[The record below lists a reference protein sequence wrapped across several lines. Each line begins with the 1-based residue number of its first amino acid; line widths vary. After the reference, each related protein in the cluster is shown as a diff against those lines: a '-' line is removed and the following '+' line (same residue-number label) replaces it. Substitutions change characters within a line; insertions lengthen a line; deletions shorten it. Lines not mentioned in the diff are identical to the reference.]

1 MALDT
6 IQTVAEHA
14 HQSVSAAWII
24 GLMAAGIAAVF
35 TTLTYIVKKMW
46 GTNDKLT
53 DALAHTKEGMDAV
66 VNKVESGN
74 TSVIHKIELLHKD
87 VEIISKT
94 CESIKEDGK
103 NG

>member
-1 MALDT
+1 MGPDT

-53 DALAHTKEGMDAV
+53 DALSHTKEGMDAV
-66 VNKVESGN
+66 VNKIESGN
-74 TSVIHKIELLHKD
+74 TTILHKVEMLHKD
-87 VEIISKT
+87 VESINKT
-94 CESIKEDGK
+94 CEVIREE
-103 NG
+103 NRNV